1 MYDDTRGYQGD
12 DNSICVIRVVNQ
24 YRSEKTAMSE
34 NQMLIIVVVTAIFLF
49 TLLPSKPVG
58 IVQRYEDIAYYMNAS
73 AQLEITYFKDKKTEE
88 CSYLMKAVVDDNSV
102 GMSGWFSAASL
113 ISCDEIPKKE
123 SGDGKN

>member
-1 MYDDTRGYQGD
+1 
-12 DNSICVIRVVNQ
+12 
-24 YRSEKTAMSE
+24 MSE
-34 NQMLIIVVVTAIFLF
+34 NQMIIIVIAVAIFLF
-49 TLLPSKPVG
+49 TLNALSPSKPVG
-58 IVQRYEDIAYYMNAS
+58 IAQRYEDIAYYMNAS